1 MDIGSHTPPVL
12 EISPSTSQREIRLL
26 TAVTDLP
33 LKVYSKVCVKLNIR
47 RLLNFDDFRMLGE
60 KVGLKRDEVDYL
72 GQLDNP
78 TDHILKIWS
87 SSGKATVKKLIEV
100 LGDEGFERNDVI
112 KILNDWV
119 NEALK

>member
-33 LKVYSKVCVKLNIR
+33 LQVYSKLCLILNIR
-47 RLLNFDDFRMLGE
+47 RFNFDDFRMLGE
-60 KVGLKRDEVDYL
+60 KVGLKRYQVEYL
-72 GQLDNP
+72 GQQENP
-78 TDHILKIWS
+78 TDRILQNWS
-87 SSGKATVKKLIEV
+87 STGKATVKKLIEI
-100 LGDEGFERNDVI
+100 LGDQGFKRNDVRE
-112 KILNDWV
+112 ILNDWV